1 MQFQEV
7 LLILFG
13 FAIIFLLFL
22 VAVMQRRINQLL
34 RDVDRISGRMRVT
47 STELEALTKN
57 VEEIKKLKF

>member
-1 MQFQEV
+1 MLFQEV

-13 FAIIFLLFL
+13 FAILLLLFL

>member
-1 MQFQEV
+1 MLFQEL

-13 FAIIFLLFL
+13 FAILFLLFL

-34 RDVDRISGRMRVT
+34 RDVDRISGRIRVT